1 LTRLPTKLASGNFSD
16 APHDAHAMEIPA
28 MTQPS
33 LNHEE
38 SKNLRYD
45 AGPQIVLK
53 DSLWSGRPE
62 QGKKTIA
69 VLEMY

>member
-1 LTRLPTKLASGNFSD
+1 
-16 APHDAHAMEIPA
+16 MEIPA